1 MNVQKP
7 AERRRHPRVAIEKD
21 VPALT
26 LPVSA
31 TVQLL
36 DISETGVLIASSQPL
51 DVGRRAQ
58 LRTRIGAEPL
68 TVLVEIRRV
77 LTSPRH
83 GPNAFRLGAEF
94 VNLDEESL
102 RKIAGF
108 LRSQI

>member
-1 MNVQKP
+1 MSLH
-7 AERRRHPRVAIEKD
+7 ASDRRRGARVAVDRD
-21 VPALT
+21 VPELT

-36 DISETGVLIASSQPL
+36 DISESGVLLASSQPL

-77 LTSPRH
+77 LPSQRH
-83 GPNAFRLGAEF
+83 GPAAYRLGAEF
-94 VNLDEESL
+94 VNLDEESR
-102 RKIAGF
+102 RKIEGF
-108 LRSQI
+108 LRHQA